1 MGHCR
6 MLSQHLN
13 APRFVEGFKGQLLVF
28 YYCREEEKKCLL
40 CWPTYDRLLTS
51 PFLIEWTF
59 VIYGISLFFIIK
71 ESKPLHLRDVIDGWK
86 GVFPLRGIL
95 FLGNVWEAFT
105 FIGDWFL
112 LSESFV
118 KWRVETV
125 FFPPTVWKMKPFFSV
140 TTIHFFCLFSST
152 CCCIINEKSRVLYW
166 IVWCCLFRR
175 KDQALYFSRKFNVM
189 YAPIPKFTRYIL
201 NFVFIKIQF
210 RIYIGAEKKTY
221 CTYLTN
227 QVSRCQMSIHCADE
241 LSLDVGLAVG

>member
-1 MGHCR
+1 M
-6 MLSQHLN
+6 
-13 APRFVEGFKGQLLVF
+13 VEKECFLCVGYYFWETCGKHSHLLVIDF
-28 YYCREEEKKCLL
+28 YFRN
-40 CWPTYDRLLTS
+40 
-51 PFLIEWTF
+51 
-59 VIYGISLFFIIK
+59 
-71 ESKPLHLRDVIDGWK
+71 H
-86 GVFPLRGIL
+86 
-95 FLGNVWEAFT
+95 
-105 FIGDWFL
+105 L
-112 LSESFV
+112 LSDELRQF
-118 KWRVETV
+118 

-210 RIYIGAEKKTY
+210 RIYIYIGAGKKTY

-241 LSLDVGLAVG
+241 LSLDVGLAGG